1 MSLDELQQKDIEYM
15 KDNIARIEKR
25 LDNGFEDIKQQ
36 IILMGNTFVRQDV
49 HDRIDK
55 ELKVK
60 NETLE
65 RRIESIEASNRWLFR
80 TVISTVIGL
89 LATVVL
95 TLLR

>member
-55 ELKVK
+55 EL
-60 NETLE
+60 
-65 RRIESIEASNRWLFR
+65 RSRIDSIEGSNRWLFR